1 MNLFEHEGKAL
12 LARHGLRVPR
22 SFLVRRDVPASDEA
36 VRAAAGDGP
45 FMVKAQVL
53 SKDRAG
59 RGGVLRRDDA
69 SQALAAAQEFLA
81 GGLDGSAVEAALV
94 EEAVPAVRE
103 AFLSCVHD
111 SGARGPALLFA
122 PDGGTGVEASRAV
135 RRFALDARD
144 PAGLSAGCREAL
156 EAVSPSLV
164 PSARALIEAF
174 WTEDARQVEIN
185 PVAVLEDG
193 SAVALDAKIALDDA
207 AAFRHPEWQAY
218 GGLARSASSPREA
231 SAKSIDAGERGDRGT
246 AGTYREMDGDAAV
259 LLSGGGASLA
269 VMDEMARAGLRPANY
284 AEYSG
289 NPPRERVRAL
299 ARVVLSKPGL
309 RGLLVAG
316 GIANF
321 TDIKETFA
329 GIVEALEEA
338 RPAFPIVVRRAGPGD
353 AEGLELMRA
362 CAARLGLRLALH
374 GKETT
379 LAEAV
384 AGLKEMMDAYGDP
397 A

>member
-22 SFLVRRDVPASDEA
+22 SFLVRRGARASADD
-36 VRAAAGDGP
+36 VRAAGAGP
-45 FMVKAQVL
+45 LMVKAQVL

-69 SQALAAAQEFLA
+69 EAALDAAQAFLA
-81 GGLDGSAVEAALV
+81 SGLDSDAVEAVLI
-94 EEAVPAVRE
+94 EEAVSAVRE

-111 SGARGPALLFA
+111 SGLRGPALLFA

-144 PAGLSAGCREAL
+144 PTAMPAECREAL
-156 EAVSPSLV
+156 ETVSPSLV
-164 PSARALIEAF
+164 PSVRALIEAF
-174 WTEDARQVEIN
+174 WTEDARQAEIN
-185 PVAVLEDG
+185 PVAILDDG
-193 SAVALDAKIALDDA
+193 SCVALDAKITLDAA

-218 GGLARSASSPREA
+218 GGLARSATSPREA
-231 SAKSIDAGERGDRGT
+231 AARAIDAGERGDRGT

-299 ARVVLSKPGL
+299 ARIVLSKPGL

-321 TDIKETFA
+321 TDVKETFA

-338 RPAFPIVVRRAGPGD
+338 RPTFPIVVRRAGPGD
-353 AEGLELMRA
+353 DEGLELMRE
-362 CAARLGLRLALH
+362 CADRLGLRLALH

-384 AGLKEMMDAYGDP
+384 AGLKEMMDAHGNP